1 MSESRGLITYLPA
14 LSASLL
20 VVVLTW
26 WCRLKPV
33 WLLRFSEI
41 QVGQLVDDV
50 VNEFKSLIWSKNF
63 YRIKSSTSKENN
75 KRNVHYFYRGG
86 LSSYPMKI
94 LIHRRK
100 RMLLLFLLGIG
111 LPSLLLGYLAFRG
124 IQNDQALVEKN
135 RLSEHRRIAKLI
147 TISIDENISEVE
159 QKFLTAIE
167 NRQNISPPALIRSLE
182 DLKSENP
189 LTNEVFFFEDLEK
202 IRLPA
207 AKLLYL
213 PDSSTKSYSVSSP
226 APSVVKKIQTGQQL
240 EFQKKRYQRA
250 LDSYQQALEQVSDP
264 QLKGEL
270 LSAVARVQK
279 KSDYIQ
285 DAIESYKT
293 LSQDFS
299 QVRIAEGTP
308 LGLAARLE
316 LGSLFWII
324 SDSSGSLKTYIE
336 LYKALIHREWM
347 LEEARYNFF
356 STAIKASIDE
366 IFSKPSLPVQM
377 QSYKSSYQLLENEER
392 RQRSLTEKLLV
403 FQENAITDLRAKA
416 APNLSEHFQPAR
428 RFSLEIGKHSYL
440 VSLLGKRLTES
451 DQTHEIW
458 GLLLDTEYLRDYL
471 FQRAMQRHVPSEKTG
486 WILKGN
492 DSQIILRPEQ
502 LPSGSVTLKTDFA
515 GNFPPWRLEFYQ
527 QGSPL
532 LETFLTS
539 QRGIYFYMFLLIAG
553 ILVFGLILT
562 IRTVSR
568 ELELAKMKS
577 DFVSTISHEFKSP
590 LTSIRQLAEMLQ
602 AGRVP
607 SEKRRRKYYD
617 VLVEQSERLSLL
629 TDNVLNIAK
638 LEEGKKEFKLEKI
651 DMDGLLK
658 EIVSTIQE
666 QVRHKG
672 FVIQLKSEKSLP
684 PVKVDSAAIT
694 QAVTN
699 LLDNAI
705 KFSGESREIIVRSFK
720 ENQHLVI
727 SVKDF
732 GSGVRKD
739 ELDKVFE
746 RFHRGG
752 DELTRTVKGSGLG
765 LTIVKQIVE
774 AHHGKVSVE
783 SEPGSGSTFSIR
795 IPLQ

>member
-1 MSESRGLITYLPA
+1 
-14 LSASLL
+14 
-20 VVVLTW
+20 
-26 WCRLKPV
+26 
-33 WLLRFSEI
+33 
-41 QVGQLVDDV
+41 
-50 VNEFKSLIWSKNF
+50 
-63 YRIKSSTSKENN
+63 
-75 KRNVHYFYRGG
+75 
-86 LSSYPMKI
+86 
-94 LIHRRK
+94 
-100 RMLLLFLLGIG
+100 MLLLFLLGIG

-135 RLSEHRRIAKLI
+135 RLSEHRRIAELI
-147 TISIDENISEVE
+147 TKSIDENISEVE

-167 NRQNISPPALIRSLE
+167 NRQNISPPALIRSLV
-182 DLKSENP
+182 DLKRENP
-189 LTNEVFFFEDLEK
+189 LANEVFFFEDLEK

-226 APSVVKKIQTGQQL
+226 APSLLKKIQTGQQL

-250 LDSYQQALEQVSDP
+250 LDSYQQAMEQVSDP

-279 KSDYIQ
+279 KSNHIQ

-293 LSQDFS
+293 LFQDFS

-316 LGSLFWII
+316 LGSLFWTI

-403 FQENAITDLRAKA
+403 FQENSITDLQAKA
-416 APNLSEHFQPAR
+416 APNLSEPFQPAK
-428 RFSLEIGKHSYL
+428 RFLLEIGKHSYL
-440 VSLLGKRLTES
+440 VSLLGKRLKES

-458 GLLLDTEYLRDYL
+458 GLLLDTKYLRDNL
-471 FQRAMQRHVPSEKTG
+471 LQQALQHHVPSEKTG

-492 DSQIILRPEQ
+492 DGQVILRPEQ
-502 LPSGSVTLKTDFA
+502 VPSGSVTLKTDFA

-562 IRTVSR
+562 MRIVTR

-651 DMDGLLK
+651 DMGGLLK

-684 PVKVDSAAIT
+684 PIKVDSTAIT

-720 ENQHLVI
+720 ENQHIVI

-732 GSGVRKD
+732 GSGIRKD
-739 ELDKVFE
+739 EVDKVFE

-765 LTIVKQIVE
+765 LTIVKQIIE
-774 AHHGKVSVE
+774 AHQGKVSVE

-795 IPLQ
+795 LPLQ

>member
-1 MSESRGLITYLPA
+1 
-14 LSASLL
+14 
-20 VVVLTW
+20 
-26 WCRLKPV
+26 
-33 WLLRFSEI
+33 
-41 QVGQLVDDV
+41 
-50 VNEFKSLIWSKNF
+50 
-63 YRIKSSTSKENN
+63 
-75 KRNVHYFYRGG
+75 
-86 LSSYPMKI
+86 
-94 LIHRRK
+94 
-100 RMLLLFLLGIG
+100 MLLLFLLGIG

-135 RLSEHRRIAKLI
+135 RLNEHRRIAELI
-147 TISIDENISEVE
+147 SKSIDENISEVE
-159 QKFLTAIE
+159 QKFLTAIDT
-167 NRQNISPPALIRSLE
+167 RQDISPTALIRSLE
-182 DLKSENP
+182 DLKHKYP
-189 LTNEVFFFEDLEK
+189 LANEVFFFENFEK
-202 IRLPA
+202 IRFPA

-213 PDSSTKSYSVSSP
+213 PDSSIQSYSVSSRTSSL
-226 APSVVKKIQTGQQL
+226 AKKIQTGQQL
-240 EFQKKRYQRA
+240 EFQKKRYQKA
-250 LDSYQQALEQVSDP
+250 LDSYQQAMEQVSDP

-279 KSDYIQ
+279 KSDLIQ
-285 DAIESYKT
+285 DAIKSYKT
-293 LSQDFS
+293 ISQDFS

-316 LGSLFWII
+316 LGSLFWIT

-366 IFSKPSLPVQM
+366 ILSKPSLPLQL

-392 RQRSLTEKLLV
+392 RQRSLTEKLLT
-403 FQENAITDLRAKA
+403 FQENAITDLEAKTT
-416 APNLSEHFQPAR
+416 PNLSESSQPAK
-428 RFSLEIGKHSYL
+428 RFSLEIGKYSYL
-440 VSLLGKRLTES
+440 VSLLSKHLREK

-458 GLLLDTEYLRDYL
+458 GFLLDTEYLRDNL
-471 FQRAMQRHVPSEKTG
+471 LQQALQRYVPSEKTG

-492 DSQIILRPEQ
+492 DGQVILRPEQ
-502 LPSGSVTLKTDFA
+502 LPSGTITLKADFA

-527 QGSPL
+527 QSSPL
-532 LETFLTS
+532 FETFLTS
-539 QRGIYFYMFLLIAG
+539 PRGIYFYMFLLIAG

-562 IRTVSR
+562 IRTVTR

-602 AGRVP
+602 AERVP

-638 LEEGKKEFKLEKI
+638 LEEGKKEFKFEKI
-651 DMDGLLK
+651 DTGELLE

-666 QVRHKG
+666 QVHHKG

-727 SVKDF
+727 SVRDF
-732 GSGVRKD
+732 GLGIRKD

-765 LTIVKQIVE
+765 LTIVKHIVE
-774 AHHGKVSVE
+774 AHLGKVHVE
-783 SEPGSGSTFSIR
+783 SEQGSGSTFSIR
-795 IPLQ
+795 LPLQ